1 MADVAGNLILLVLMI
16 GLVLS
21 SLFARRLPISQ
32 MMKML
37 AAWALIFF
45 AIFVL
50 FSFRAEVKMVWERV
64 KTEAGFGTQ
73 VQADG
78 TVRITKSADGHF
90 HIVADVNGHPV
101 EFLVDSGAT
110 TTALSAE
117 DAAKAGVRTPPLAFP
132 VIVSTANGQ
141 VEMQRGRVE
150 RLTIGPIVRDD
161 FGVLISD
168 RLGGTNLLGMNFLST
183 LKGWRIEGDVM
194 ILTP

>member
-37 AAWALIFF
+37 AAWALIFL

-50 FSFRAEVKMVWERV
+50 FSFRAEVKMVWDRV

-110 TTALSAE
+110 TTALSAA
-117 DAAKAGVRTPPLAFP
+117 DAAKAGVRTPQLAFP

-141 VEMQRGRVE
+141 AEMQRGRVD
-150 RLTIGPIVRDD
+150 RLAIGPIVRDD
-161 FGVLISD
+161 LGVLISD

-194 ILTP
+194 ILEH

>member
-1 MADVAGNLILLVLMI
+1 MADVAGNLVLLVLMI

-21 SLFARRLPISQ
+21 SLLARRLPMSQ

-37 AAWALIFF
+37 AAWALIFLT
-45 AIFVL
+45 IFVL
-50 FSFRAEVKMVWERV
+50 FSFRAEVKMVWDRV
-64 KTEAGFGTQ
+64 KAEAGFGTQ

-110 TTALSAE
+110 TTALSAA
-117 DAAKAGVRTPPLAFP
+117 DAAKAGIRTPQLAFP

-141 VEMQRGRVE
+141 VEMQRGRVD

-168 RLGGTNLLGMNFLST
+168 RLGGTNLLGMNVLST